1 MEVFTDIPDIG
12 CEAAPKC
19 LECPLPPCKHDDPA
33 AYQRWRR
40 QSAGGGDAARI
51 ATMDRE
57 NLTVA
62 EAAERFNITIRTV
75 FRIRARVRA
84 GS

>member
-1 MEVFTDIPDIG
+1 MEYTDHPDTG
-12 CEAAPKC
+12 CEASSKC
-19 LECPLPPCKHDDPA
+19 LECPLSKCKHDDPA

-40 QSAGGGDAARI
+40 QRLDSARM
-51 ATMDRE
+51 ATMARD

-75 FRIRARVRA
+75 FRIRAR
-84 GS
+84 S